1 MDWFKS
7 APPAKAPP
15 VSISLPS
22 IPGISTSKLKLQL
35 PDLKL
40 PDLKHP
46 YVVYGAASVG
56 GLLLLG
62 TVSSVL
68 RSGPSRIIPSP
79 VESKLPKLSPEE
91 VAELPYP
98 PDALPGARDVKSP
111 YGTVRIYEW
120 GPEDGDKILLIH
132 GISTPGIAMADLAHK
147 LVRRGCRVMMFGW
160 SSSPLLAPTAIQF
173 RSSIILFSGSKAT
186 ISISSEHHV
195 KSAGNCVLSV

>member
-1 MDWFKS
+1 
-7 APPAKAPP
+7 
-15 VSISLPS
+15 
-22 IPGISTSKLKLQL
+22 
-35 PDLKL
+35 
-40 PDLKHP
+40 
-46 YVVYGAASVG
+46 
-56 GLLLLG
+56 LLLG

-111 YGTVRIYEW
+111 YGTVRVYEW

-160 SSSPLLAPTAIQF
+160 SSSSLHVPTAVQS
-173 RSSIILFSGSKAT
+173 RNGVILFFGSKT
-186 ISISSEHHV
+186 MFSTYSEHCV
-195 KSAGNCVLSV
+195 KSAGNCMLSI